1 MNLKCC
7 FSLEMFHMKLFGFS
21 GVITVVYWLVHKYQ
35 SRVKY
40 ILKSSKM
47 VIFKKINERRPS
59 HIRNAEET
67 FISSKIST
75 SVKVFLKKKKDF
87 PVAVKWMSIFEG
99 FAFFGNSTIVYL
111 REICVLLSAKFHP
124 LKTIVTY
131 LAWIKL

>member
-21 GVITVVYWLVHKYQ
+21 GVITVVYWLVHIYQ
-35 SRVKY
+35 SCVKY

-67 FISSKIST
+67 FISLKIST

>member
-1 MNLKCC
+1 
-7 FSLEMFHMKLFGFS
+7 
-21 GVITVVYWLVHKYQ
+21 
-35 SRVKY
+35 
-40 ILKSSKM
+40 M

>member
-1 MNLKCC
+1 MRHDSGK
-7 FSLEMFHMKLFGFS
+7 KLN
-21 GVITVVYWLVHKYQ
+21 K
-35 SRVKY
+35 
-40 ILKSSKM
+40 
-47 VIFKKINERRPS
+47 NERHPS

-75 SVKVFLKKKKDF
+75 SVKGFLKKKKKDF

-111 REICVLLSAKFHP
+111 CEICVLLSAKFHP

>member
-1 MNLKCC
+1 
-7 FSLEMFHMKLFGFS
+7 
-21 GVITVVYWLVHKYQ
+21 
-35 SRVKY
+35 
-40 ILKSSKM
+40 M

-87 PVAVKWMSIFEG
+87 PVAVKGSQWMSIFEG

>member
-35 SRVKY
+35 SCVKY

-59 HIRNAEET
+59 HIRNAEDT

-124 LKTIVTY
+124 LKTTVTY

>member
-7 FSLEMFHMKLFGFS
+7 FSLEIFRMKLFGFS

-35 SRVKY
+35 SCVKY
-40 ILKSSKM
+40 VLKSSKM

-75 SVKVFLKKKKDF
+75 SVKGFLEKKDF
-87 PVAVKWMSIFEG
+87 PVPVKWMSIFVG
-99 FAFFGNSTIVYL
+99 FAFFGNSTIVHL

-124 LKTIVTY
+124 LETIVTY

>member
-59 HIRNAEET
+59 HIRNAEDT

-131 LAWIKL
+131 LALIKL